1 MSTPAQ
7 DFIPV
12 PNRTGLYDRE
22 RDLETVHAVDKG
34 TADLISQQI
43 ELRRGNSERVKN
55 LLIAKISS
63 GGLYV
68 NEIQVG

>member
-1 MSTPAQ
+1 MIS
-7 DFIPV
+7 
-12 PNRTGLYDRE
+12 Y
-22 RDLETVHAVDKG
+22 

>member
-7 DFIPV
+7 IFYPV
-12 PNRTGLYDRE
+12 PNRTGLYNRE
-22 RDLETVHAVDKG
+22 RDLETAYAVDKG
-34 TADLISQQI
+34 TADRIEAQI

-55 LLIAKISS
+55 LVIAKISS